1 MMRIWGLDLLRCVH
15 CKHFPLELHIIE
27 HKRQELKERGGI
39 EKPFCKTYCGYLKE
53 SIAPGKDY
61 PCEECLSIGIEV
73 GVLYCPSCGR
83 WYPIKD
89 GIVYMLTDE
98 KRNKQRDIEFLKKY
112 SEKIPPKILEHGLPY
127 NLSSDGSQA

>member
-27 HKRQELKERGGI
+27 YQKQELKEKEEI

-53 SIAPGKDY
+53 NIIAGKKY
-61 PCEECLSIGIEV
+61 PCEECLTIGIEV
-73 GVLYCPSCGR
+73 GILKCPSCGR

-98 KRNKQRDIEFLKKY
+98 KRNKQKDIEFLKKY
-112 SEKIPPKILEHGLPY
+112 REKIPLEILERGLPH